1 MPAYRMRIFP
11 HVGTAKTASENS
23 QESDN
28 TVPGKFRPALPV
40 AVLHIVGK
48 PEARDDAQSRT
59 IGEIPRHR
67 PGRGSDPDRRH
78 GLAVFALGA
87 SRRWDLRQNPRCQ
100 PARRGN
106 SSRIIRAKLK
116 QKGLGGDIIDQA
128 LAALSDDDEDPER
141 TAAIRFARR
150 RRLGPFSLCRSENNS
165 KETQREKHLAA
176 MARAGFSYGI
186 ARHVIDAGNEDD
198 LLS

>member
-1 MPAYRMRIFP
+1 MPEQQKPRRKIPRKATTRYLENSALHYLSRFSTSSENLKRVMMRKVERSAKF
-11 HVGTAKTASENS
+11 HGTDPGEGRTLIEDMVSRFLRSGLLDDGTFAKTRAAS
-23 QESDN
+23 
-28 TVPGKFRPALPV
+28 
-40 AVLHIVGK
+40 LH
-48 PEARDDAQSRT
+48 
-59 IGEIPRHR
+59 
-67 PGRGSDPDRRH
+67 
-78 GLAVFALGA
+78 
-87 SRRWDLRQNPRCQ
+87 
-100 PARRGN
+100 RRGN

-150 RRLGPFSLCRSENNS
+150 RRLGPFSLRRSENDS

-176 MARAGFSYGI
+176 MARAGFSYDI